1 MVLDLDSNF
10 SAVEC
15 GAMRTN
21 VCLTLPDDLVN
32 RLDALAQ
39 ERSMPRSYVA
49 QELLQAALSAS
60 RERERAAPPGRPSSK
75 AARAH
80 LREHARLS
88 GFQPAEDSDG

>member
-1 MVLDLDSNF
+1 
-10 SAVEC
+10 
-15 GAMRTN
+15 MRTN
-21 VCLTLPDDLVN
+21 VCITLPDDLVN

-49 QELLQAALSAS
+49 QELLQAALAAS

-80 LREHARLS
+80 LRAHARLS
-88 GFQPAEDSDG
+88 GFTTEDDPE